1 MITYHKRRVL
11 RVYEVELKFYL
22 DDVDHVVQRLDTMSA
37 CFRDRMEQ
45 IDRYFSHPVRNFRK
59 TDEALRLR
67 KVGDVVELTWK
78 GPRADTSAKVR
89 QEIELGVMPQGP
101 TGQTTVAAWT
111 ELLESLGFY
120 QVFEVTKTRLP
131 GRVHWH
137 GSDVEIAI
145 DAVANLGS
153 YAEFEIIAGEGEV
166 PLARD
171 CVESLARELGLKNP
185 EPASYLELLVRGQ
198 EAPR

>member
-1 MITYHKRRVL
+1 M
-11 RVYEVELKFYL
+11 YEVELKFYL

-37 CFRDRMEQ
+37 RFRDRMEQ

-171 CVESLARELGLKNP
+171 CVESLACELGLKNP

>member
-1 MITYHKRRVL
+1 M
-11 RVYEVELKFYL
+11 YEVELKFHL
-22 DDVDHVVQRLDTMSA
+22 TNVDHVVQRLDAMSA
-37 CFRDRMEQ
+37 CFRGRMEQ
-45 IDRYFSHPVRNFRK
+45 VDRYFSHPVRNFRK

-67 KVGDVVELTWK
+67 QVGDVVELTWK

-120 QVFEVTKTRLP
+120 QVFEVAKTRLP

-145 DAVANLGS
+145 DAVAELGS

-166 PLARD
+166 SLARN
-171 CVESLARELGLKNP
+171 CVESLAHELGLENP
-185 EPASYLELLVRGQ
+185 ESASYLELLLREQ

>member
-1 MITYHKRRVL
+1 M
-11 RVYEVELKFYL
+11 YEVELKFHL
-22 DDVDHVVQRLDTMSA
+22 ADVNHVVERLDAMSA
-37 CFRDRMEQ
+37 CFRDSVEQ
-45 IDRYFSHPVRNFRK
+45 VDRYFSHPVRNFRK

-67 KVGDVVELTWK
+67 QVGDSVQLTWK
-78 GPRADTSAKVR
+78 GPRVDTSAKVR

-101 TGQTTVAAWT
+101 TGQATVAAWT

-120 QVFEVTKTRLP
+120 QVFEVVKIRLP

-137 GSDVEIAI
+137 GSDIEIAI
-145 DAVANLGS
+145 DTVANLGS

-171 CVESLARELGLKNP
+171 CVESLARELGLENP
-185 EPASYLELLVRGQ
+185 EPASYLELLARGE

>member
-1 MITYHKRRVL
+1 M
-11 RVYEVELKFYL
+11 YEVELKFHL
-22 DDVDHVVQRLDTMSA
+22 ADVNRVVERLDAMSA
-37 CFRDRMEQ
+37 CFRDCVKQ
-45 IDRYFSHPVRNFRK
+45 VDRYFSHPVRNFRK

-67 KVGDVVELTWK
+67 QVGDSVQLTWK

-101 TGQTTVAAWT
+101 TGQATVTAWT

-120 QVFEVTKTRLP
+120 QVFEVAKTRLP

-145 DAVANLGS
+145 DTVANLGS
-153 YAEFEIIAGEGEV
+153 YAESV
-166 PLARD
+166 
-171 CVESLARELGLKNP
+171 
-185 EPASYLELLVRGQ
+185 SYTHLRAHETS
-198 EAPR
+198 

>member
-1 MITYHKRRVL
+1 M
-11 RVYEVELKFYL
+11 YEVELKFHL
-22 DDVDHVVQRLDTMSA
+22 ADVNHVVERLDAMSA
-37 CFRDRMEQ
+37 FFRDSVEQ
-45 IDRYFSHPVRNFRK
+45 VDRYFSHPVRNFRK

-67 KVGDVVELTWK
+67 QVGDSVQLTWK
-78 GPRADTSAKVR
+78 GPRVDTSAKVR

-120 QVFEVTKTRLP
+120 QVFEVVKTRLP

-137 GSDVEIAI
+137 GSDIEIAI
-145 DAVANLGS
+145 DTVANLGS

-171 CVESLARELGLKNP
+171 CVESLARELGLENP
-185 EPASYLELLVRGQ
+185 EPASYLELLAKGE

>member
-1 MITYHKRRVL
+1 M
-11 RVYEVELKFYL
+11 YEVELKFYL
-22 DDVDHVVQRLDTMSA
+22 TDIDCLFERLNKMA
-37 CFRDRMEQ
+37 VCFRDRMEQ
-45 IDRYFSHPVRNFRK
+45 VDRYFSHPMRNFEK

-67 KVGDVVELTWK
+67 QVGDVVELTWK
-78 GPRADTSAKVR
+78 GPRVDTSTKIR
-89 QEIELGVMPQGP
+89 REIELGVMPQGP

-111 ELLESLGFY
+111 ELLESLGFG
-120 QVFEVTKTRLP
+120 QVFEVVKTRLP

-145 DAVANLGS
+145 DTVTNLGS
-153 YAEFEIIAGEGEV
+153 FAEFEIIAGEGEV

-171 CVESLARELGLKNP
+171 CVESLARELGLENP
-185 EPASYLELLVRGQ
+185 ESASYLELLLREQ

>member
-1 MITYHKRRVL
+1 
-11 RVYEVELKFYL
+11 VYEVELKFHL
-22 DDVDHVVQRLDTMSA
+22 ADVNHVVERLDAMSA
-37 CFRDRMEQ
+37 CFRDSVEQ
-45 IDRYFSHPVRNFRK
+45 VDRYFSHPVRNFRK

-67 KVGDVVELTWK
+67 QVGDSVQLTWK
-78 GPRADTSAKVR
+78 GPRVDTSAKVR

-120 QVFEVTKTRLP
+120 QVF
-131 GRVHWH
+131 VHWH
-137 GSDVEIAI
+137 GSDIEIAI
-145 DAVANLGS
+145 DTVANLGS

-171 CVESLARELGLKNP
+171 CVESLARELGLENP
-185 EPASYLELLVRGQ
+185 EPASYLELLAKGE

>member
-1 MITYHKRRVL
+1 M
-11 RVYEVELKFYL
+11 YEVELKFHL
-22 DDVDHVVQRLDTMSA
+22 ADVDHVVERLDTMSA

-45 IDRYFSHPVRNFRK
+45 VDRYFSHPVRNFRK

-78 GPRADTSAKVR
+78 GPRVDTSAKVR

-145 DAVANLGS
+145 DAVTNLGN

-171 CVESLARELGLKNP
+171 CVESLARELGLENP

>member
-1 MITYHKRRVL
+1 M
-11 RVYEVELKFYL
+11 YEVELKFYL
-22 DDVDHVVQRLDTMSA
+22 TDVDCLLKRLNNMA
-37 CFRDRMEQ
+37 VCLRDPIEQ
-45 IDRYFSHPVRNFRK
+45 VDRYFSHPIRNFEK

-67 KVGDVVELTWK
+67 QVGDVVELTWK
-78 GPRADTSAKVR
+78 GPRVDTSAKIR

-111 ELLESLGFY
+111 ELLESLGFC
-120 QVFEVTKTRLP
+120 QVFEVVKTRLP

-145 DAVANLGS
+145 DTVANLGS
-153 YAEFEIIAGEGEV
+153 FAEFEIIAGEGEV

-171 CVESLARELGLKNP
+171 CVESLARELGLENP
-185 EPASYLELLVRGQ
+185 ESASYLELLLREQ